1 MKFERS
7 KYPELPG
14 VYLMKN
20 KDDEIIYVGK
30 AGSLRKRLSQY
41 FTGKKE
47 AKTGILV
54 SKINSIDFVVT
65 SSESEARLLESSL
78 IKANQPKY
86 NMVLKDAKHF
96 SYLAV
101 TDEKYPRLVVA
112 RKNSSGKFRIK
123 ASKFYGP
130 YVEGSKRAVSARFL
144 RKLFRIRI
152 CKKMPKKECLQYHI
166 GNCEAPCVGKISHED
181 YMENIQSLDSVLRGK
196 EAKRLM
202 KKLEVRMKRA
212 SDELDYELAKSL
224 HEQMK
229 SLEIFLSRQ
238 KVEKANG
245 MDEDYLWFERVGDSL
260 HVQVL
265 QSRGGLIRSSTKSS
279 AQINEQEEPEV
290 SFCLQFY
297 PAVPDKVY
305 SNLTD
310 EQNEKLNNALRSKA
324 FRTPGREKRK
334 TLEIAAKSL
343 VHGKIDSSVLRL
355 REALSLERNPVVIET
370 FDISTLFGEN
380 SVGSMVRFVNGK
392 PDKSGYRKFKIRNVE
407 GQDDFSM
414 MEEVVFRRYSRLVKE
429 KKPLPDLVLIDGG
442 LGQLNSALKAVSD
455 AGLMLPVASLAK
467 KEEEVYLP
475 TKTKPLKLPKSDLG
489 LKLLQRC
496 RDEAHR
502 FAVSYHRKRRSN
514 QKTS

>member
-7 KYPELPG
+7 RYPELPG
-14 VYLMKN
+14 VYLMK
-20 KDDEIIYVGK
+20 DEGDEIIYVGK

-47 AKTGILV
+47 AKTGMLV
-54 SKINSIDFVVT
+54 SKIDSIDFVVT
-65 SSESEARLLESSL
+65 SNEAEARLLESSL

-101 TDEKYPRLVVA
+101 TDEKFPRLVVA

-166 GNCEAPCVGKISHED
+166 GNCDAPCVGKISHED
-181 YMENIQSLDSVLRGK
+181 YMENIHSLDSVLLGK
-196 EAKRLM
+196 GAKELM
-202 KKLEVRMKRA
+202 GKLGERMEKA
-212 SDELDYELAKSL
+212 SHELDYELAKSL

-245 MDEDYLWFERVGDSL
+245 MDEDYLWFERIGDSL
-260 HVQVL
+260 HVQIL

-279 AQINEQEEPEV
+279 AQINQQEEPEV

-297 PAVPDKVY
+297 PAVPERVY
-305 SNLTD
+305 SNLSE
-310 EQNEKLNNALRSKA
+310 EQNAELNRTLRTKA
-324 FRTPGREKRK
+324 FRAPGREKKK

-343 VHGKIDSSVLRL
+343 VHGKIDASVIRL
-355 REALSLERNPVVIET
+355 KEALSLERNPVVIET

-380 SVGSMVRFVNGK
+380 SVGSMVRFVNGR
-392 PDKSGYRKFKIRNVE
+392 PDKPGYRKFRIRDVE
-407 GQDDFSM
+407 GQDDFAM

-429 KKPLPDLVLIDGG
+429 RKPLPDLVLIDGG
-442 LGQLNSALKAVSD
+442 LGQLNSALKAIGD

-467 KEEEVYLP
+467 KDEEIYIP
-475 TKTKPLKLPKSDLG
+475 TRTNPLSLPKSDSG

-502 FAVSYHRKRRSN
+502 FAVSYHRKRRKSRA
-514 QKTS
+514 